1 MESFNMKTIAIF
13 CGSSKGSDRI
23 YEEQAYLLGKVLAES
38 GIGLVYGGAK
48 VGLMGAV
55 ADGALKHGGQVI
67 GVLPYFLQKKE
78 IVHERLS
85 ELILVETMHERKM
98 KMNQLSDAFIAL
110 PGGFGTL
117 EEFFEV
123 LTWGQLGLHQKPMG
137 LLNTNGFY
145 DELIAL
151 AQQMVDKGFLKEINQ
166 QMLLWDT
173 DISNLLDKMRNY
185 QPPVTGKWIT
195 PETT

>member
-1 MESFNMKTIAIF
+1 MNTIAIF
-13 CGSSKGSDRI
+13 CGSSKGADRV

-38 GIGLVYGGAK
+38 GIRLVYGGAN

-55 ADGALKHGGQVI
+55 ADGALQHGGQVI

-78 IVHERLS
+78 IAHGRLS

-98 KMNQLSDAFIAL
+98 KMNQLSDAVIAL

-185 QPPVTGKWIT
+185 QPPATGKWIT
-195 PETT
+195 PGTT

>member
-1 MESFNMKTIAIF
+1 MKTIAIF
-13 CGSSKGSDRI
+13 CGSSKGTERV
-23 YEEQAYLLGKVLAES
+23 YEEQAYLLGKELAES

-48 VGLMGAV
+48 IGLMGAV
-55 ADGALKHGGQVI
+55 ADGALQHGGRVV
-67 GVLPYFLQKKE
+67 GVLPHFLQTKE
-78 IVHERLS
+78 IAHEGLT
-85 ELILVETMHERKM
+85 ELVLVDTMHERKM
-98 KMNQLSDAFIAL
+98 KMNALSDAVIAL
-110 PGGFGTL
+110 PGGFGTM

-151 AQQMVDKGFLKEINQ
+151 AQQMVDQGFLKERNQ
-166 QMLLWDT
+166 RMMLWDT
-173 DISNLLDKMRNY
+173 DIPKLLDKMRNY
-185 QPPVTGKWIT
+185 QPPATGKWIT